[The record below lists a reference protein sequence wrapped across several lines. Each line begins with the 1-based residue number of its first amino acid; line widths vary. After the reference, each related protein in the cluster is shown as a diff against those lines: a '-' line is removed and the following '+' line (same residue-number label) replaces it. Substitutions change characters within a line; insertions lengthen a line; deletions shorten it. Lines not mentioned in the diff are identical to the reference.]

1 MNPTMHNIK
10 EFLTYQ
16 LSKPGISDTDRLV
29 FLLLV
34 LKPQLFKD
42 AAQWV
47 FSEKNATV
55 NNDSPLALQSFARA
69 NKDVLFLPGCGPI
82 NPEKVD
88 YTAAV
93 NALFL

>member
-1 MNPTMHNIK
+1 MNENTTNIK

-16 LSKPGISDTDRLV
+16 LSKPETSHTDRLV

-34 LKPQLFKD
+34 LKPELFKD
-42 AAQWV
+42 ALQWV
-47 FSEKNATV
+47 FPEKNASVT
-55 NNDSPLALQSFARA
+55 NESPLALHRFAKANAADLSF
-69 NKDVLFLPGCGPI
+69 PGTGPI
-82 NPEKVD
+82 DPDKVN